1 MNDKQV
7 AFLCGIGTILLFP
20 ALPIIAL
27 ALGVVGFL
35 SLKPKGGAI
44 MQIELTLPLPPPE
57 WIERMEREQQPEI
70 QNDPMVDFDIDDGV
84 TFDL

>member
-35 SLKPKGGAI
+35 SLKPRG
-44 MQIELTLPLPPPE
+44 
-57 WIERMEREQQPEI
+57 RR
-70 QNDPMVDFDIDDGV
+70 
-84 TFDL
+84 